1 MVISFPKYFLE
12 RVDPPMGKQNSPG
25 VVQGRQFVDRT
36 PTKDQRDTG
45 ERFYG
50 RDRPEPV
57 HRGREDSP
65 PGMDNMTINKQRNEE
80 VQQNEIPSRQ
90 KGGVRRFRDHNIYV
104 ESTL

>member
-1 MVISFPKYFLE
+1 MVKYFLE
-12 RVDPPMGKQNSPG
+12 RGDPPMGKQNSPG

-36 PTKDQRDTG
+36 PTKDHRDTG

-80 VQQNEIPSRQ
+80 VQNNEILNR

-104 ESTL
+104 ESPV